1 MVMSSSHRAVV
12 FVSCALGGALGW
24 GLLCSLL
31 LSQRP
36 VSESRLPVLTYAAF
50 SAFTNAFGS
59 GLSTQEVLRVLGRPA
74 DVQRWAENHVV
85 VWSYLCGRDL
95 MRALQDDGLVAL
107 QVWITN
113 GVAAAWD
120 FMYRLGTRRI
130 WEDRLSISSSG
141 EAAASE
147 GMPLPELM
155 FHVMR
160 GEWAGFG
167 EAEGMPWEHDRWHLH
182 CEAEF
187 SVRTLKRVGT
197 FQDRM
202 WNGQVRDGISLEVDE
217 QAVEALKTFTSRYE
231 GRIIVVTLDGEVIAA
246 PRLAE
251 PITGG
256 DMELALLW
264 NKSAEE
270 VAPRLRRLEVR
281 SGVQGGS

>member
-1 MVMSSSHRAVV
+1 MVMCSSHRAVV

-24 GLLCSLL
+24 GLLCSLV

-50 SAFTNAFGS
+50 SAFTNGFGR

-74 DVQRWAENHVV
+74 DVEEWAENHVV
-85 VWSYLCGRDL
+85 VWSYPCGRDL
-95 MRALQDDGLVAL
+95 REELQDDGLVAL

-113 GVAAAWD
+113 GVAATWD
-120 FMYRLGTRRI
+120 FIRRLGTRRI

-147 GMPLPELM
+147 GMPSPELM

-160 GEWAGFG
+160 AEWVGFVEGGGTPGER
-167 EAEGMPWEHDRWHLH
+167 DRWHLH

-197 FQDRM
+197 FRDRM
-202 WNGQVRDGISLEVDE
+202 RNGHVRDGIYLEVDE
-217 QAVEALKTFTSRYE
+217 QAVEALRIFTSRYVR
-231 GRIIVVTLDGEVIAA
+231 RIVVVTLDGEVIAA
-246 PRLAE
+246 PRLME
-251 PITGG
+251 PITEGE
-256 DMELALLW
+256 MELGLLW
-264 NKSAEE
+264 NKSAEQ
-270 VAPRLRRLEVR
+270 VAPKLRRLEVR
-281 SGVQGGS
+281 RGVQGGS